1 MKFTNLVY
9 VMELFSL
16 SVVCCL
22 YRLRRQQ
29 SQTFLHNVCRRT
41 NVDRLITRWL
51 AQRNEKDGTL
61 SFFTKQTADRFRPL
75 GSRVQRTVQLQQP
88 CHMAQVSQKCNRSK
102 WVFSCVG
109 KAKRGVVNSTYFL
122 KNFGTCMY
130 PRFSKGNLPRSWLI
144 DYVGLPYSSFDAV
157 LRVQ

>member
-1 MKFTNLVY
+1 MKFANLVY

-61 SFFTKQTADRFRPL
+61 SFTEQTADRFRPL
-75 GSRVQRTVQLQQP
+75 GSRVQRTVQLQHNPAIWHKFPKNVTGVSLFFCREGQEGCGEFNVFFEKLWDLNVPKILERQP
-88 CHMAQVSQKCNRSK
+88 STILINWLCRS
-102 WVFSCVG
+102 S
-109 KAKRGVVNSTYFL
+109 
-122 KNFGTCMY
+122 
-130 PRFSKGNLPRSWLI
+130 
-144 DYVGLPYSSFDAV
+144 
-157 LRVQ
+157 VQFVWCCSPCAIN